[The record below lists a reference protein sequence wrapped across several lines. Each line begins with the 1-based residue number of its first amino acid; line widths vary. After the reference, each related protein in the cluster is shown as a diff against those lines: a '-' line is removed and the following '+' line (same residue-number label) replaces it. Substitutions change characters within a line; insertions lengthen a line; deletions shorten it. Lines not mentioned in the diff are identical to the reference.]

1 LSFKINKPILYSFR
15 RCPYAMRA
23 RMAIFI
29 ANIECELREVL
40 LRDKPAQMLQLSP
53 KGTVPVLQLKDRV
66 IDESIEIIE
75 WVLKNEQI
83 FVDELNSDQE
93 HETNTLINLFDGDF
107 KFNLDRYKYSQRYEE
122 QNPDQHRKICLD
134 ILSKIDD
141 QIEGKYFFGD
151 NIQKIDICIL
161 PFIRQFRIA
170 DIKWFDNLDQIS
182 NVKKYLNNFLN
193 SDLLE
198 NIMHKYKK
206 WEEGDSPQNFPYK
219 PIES

>member
-1 LSFKINKPILYSFR
+1 MSFKINKPILYSFR

-53 KGTVPVLQLKDRV
+53 KGTVPVLQLKDKV

-122 QNPDQHRKICLD
+122 QIQINTERYVWTFLVKLMIK
-134 ILSKIDD
+134 SKA
-141 QIEGKYFFGD
+141 
-151 NIQKIDICIL
+151 NIFLETI
-161 PFIRQFRIA
+161 F
-170 DIKWFDNLDQIS
+170 
-182 NVKKYLNNFLN
+182 KKLIFVFYR
-193 SDLLE
+193 S
-198 NIMHKYKK
+198 
-206 WEEGDSPQNFPYK
+206 
-219 PIES
+219 